1 MLLQQLVNGLCV
13 GVIYSLL
20 ALGYSL
26 VFGTL
31 SFINFG
37 HGAVAVAGAYVA
49 WYLNRRMGLQFL
61 PSCLVGILVAG
72 IVSIIIERIGY
83 KPLRNSPKLAMI
95 TVSVGFALIVEMGIE
110 IIFGTEAQEF
120 SVGNTVAYG
129 FRNISF
135 NSVDI
140 WVLALATVLMIC
152 LQLFMRYTKPGRS
165 IRAISL
171 DKDTAALMGV
181 NVDSTIS
188 LTFFVGAVL
197 GAVSAIM
204 LSLYYSQLSPTMG
217 SSIGTKAFAAVVL
230 GGVGSIPGAML
241 GGILLGVIES
251 LSGTVLNA
259 QAVQGVSFVVLI
271 LILIFRPS
279 GLLGRE
285 AIKD

>member
-1 MLLQQLVNGLCV
+1 MLLQELVNGLCV

-20 ALGYSL
+20 ALGYAL

-31 SFINFG
+31 SFINFA
-37 HGAVAVAGAYVA
+37 HGAVAVVGAYVA
-49 WYLNRRMGLQFL
+49 WYLNRTTGLQFL

-72 IVSIIIERIGY
+72 IVGAIIERVGY
-83 KPLRNSPKLAMI
+83 KPIRNSPKLAMI
-95 TVSVGFALIVEMGIE
+95 TVSVGFSFIVEMGIE

-120 SVGNTVAYG
+120 STGNTVVYS
-129 FRNISF
+129 FRNMSF

-152 LQLFMRYTKPGRS
+152 LQLFMHYTKPGRS

-188 LTFFVGAVL
+188 LTFFVGSAL

-230 GGVGSIPGAML
+230 GGAGSIPGAML

-271 LILIFRPS
+271 LILIFKPS
-279 GLLGRE
+279 GLLGSE
-285 AIKD
+285 AVKD

>member
-37 HGAVAVAGAYVA
+37 HGAVAVVGAYVA

-72 IVSIIIERIGY
+72 IVSTIIERIGY
-83 KPLRNSPKLAMI
+83 KPIRNSPKLAMI

-120 SVGNTVAYG
+120 SAGNTVAYS

-140 WVLALATVLMIC
+140 WVLALAIVLMIC

-188 LTFFVGAVL
+188 LTFFVGAAL

-251 LSGTVLNA
+251 LSGTFLNA
-259 QAVQGVSFVVLI
+259 QAVQGVSFVVLV
-271 LILIFRPS
+271 LILIFKPS
-279 GLLGRE
+279 GLLGSE
-285 AIKD
+285 AVKD